1 MRTSD
6 FDYSLPQELIAQTP
20 LEPRDS
26 SRMLVLNRGS
36 GLTEHA
42 LFSDLPR
49 YLSAGDLL
57 VVNDSRVIPARLQA
71 QANTGGKNVEL
82 LLLRREG
89 PLLWQAIGRPGRHLQ
104 PGSRFQVSGA
114 QVELEVLE
122 LRGDTTRLVRLST
135 EEDMSRWGQVPLP
148 PYIHQTLNDAERYQ
162 TVYAREP
169 GSAADPTAGL
179 HFTPRLLERLEEKGV
194 NIASVTLHVGLDTFR
209 PVHAEDPRAHKVR
222 TEHFAVP
229 AQTAAAVNLA
239 KREGR
244 RVVAVGTTVV
254 RSLEQ
259 AALWSRVSG
268 AASMEPAS
276 GWAELLVLPGHPFK
290 LVDAVVTNFHLPCST
305 TLMLA
310 SAFAGWDRL
319 KAAYEDAIQRR
330 NRFYS
335 FGDAMLLH

>member
-6 FDYSLPQELIAQTP
+6 FDYTLPQELIAQTP

-26 SRMLVLNRGS
+26 SRMLMLNRGS
-36 GLTEHA
+36 GHTEHA
-42 LFSDLPR
+42 QFSDLPA

-71 QANTGGKNVEL
+71 HASAGGKNVEL

-89 PLLWQAIGRPGRHLQ
+89 PLLWQAIGRPSRHLK

-114 QVELEVLE
+114 DVDLEVLE
-122 LRGDTTRLVRLST
+122 LRDDTTRLVRLST

-148 PYIHQTLNDAERYQ
+148 PYIHQPLDDVERYQ
-162 TVYAREP
+162 TVYAQEP
-169 GSAADPTAGL
+169 GSAAAPTAGL

-194 NIASVTLHVGLDTFR
+194 NVASLTLHVGLDTFR
-209 PVHAEDPRAHKVR
+209 PVHAEDPRAHKVH
-222 TEHFAVP
+222 TEHFTVP
-229 AQTAAAVNLA
+229 EETATAVNLA

-244 RVVAVGTTVV
+244 KVVAVGTTAV

-259 AALWSRVSG
+259 AALWSQRSG
-268 AASMEPAS
+268 TDSLETVS
-276 GWAELLVLPGHPFK
+276 GWADLLVLPGHQFR
-290 LVDAVVTNFHLPCST
+290 LVDALVTNFHLPRST

-310 SAFAGWDRL
+310 SAFAGWNRL
-319 KAAYEDAIQRR
+319 KAAYEDAIQRSY
-330 NRFYS
+330 RFYS
-335 FGDAMLLH
+335 FGDAMLIL